1 MKPGQ
6 SDPAWVILQTPP
18 QHGERWTRTARPY
31 VGHSA
36 GSPPHTPTWGGGGI
50 DGRARAPTRDVLTLE
65 AQRPRPLSPKLPG
78 QACSPPG
85 SSCCSVSRVHS
96 RKLQSFSCLSR
107 KGACKTI
114 SGFWLKRELVRKMMI
129 RDPLFLSLPSST
141 HPSSRQPCCQHS
153 SACDIGV
160 GDKQPLSGNFPSGSP
175 APSPTSSS
183 SPAC

>member
-6 SDPAWVILQTPP
+6 SDPAWVILQTPPP

-96 RKLQSFSCLSR
+96 RKLQF
-107 KGACKTI
+107 
-114 SGFWLKRELVRKMMI
+114 
-129 RDPLFLSLPSST
+129 FLSFPERSMQNHFWFLAEEGAGQKDDDQGPFVFVPSIIY
-141 HPSSRQPCCQHS
+141 SSIQQTALL
-153 SACDIGV
+153 SAQLC
-160 GDKQPLSGNFPSGSP
+160 L
-175 APSPTSSS
+175 
-183 SPAC
+183 